1 MCIGVPVK
9 VISVSEDG
17 LTARVLS
24 RGEEQHINLM
34 MLEETVSINDYL
46 LVQVGGFAVDKIAP
60 EQAQKA
66 LALIGAIEEGDY
78 DRAAELY

>member
-1 MCIGVPVK
+1 MCIGVPVR

-24 RGEEQHINLM
+24 RGEEQQINLM
-34 MLEETVSINDYL
+34 MLEETASINDYL
-46 LVQVGGFAVDKIAP
+46 LVQVGGFAVEKIEP

-66 LALIGAIEEGDY
+66 LALIAAIEEGDY
-78 DRAAELY
+78 HRAAELY